1 MSGHRRGRREAH
13 SPTPSHAQ
21 AAGQAVHNAEQF
33 LRDSWK
39 RELLRQR
46 DHLQFALHAA
56 YEHRNAAYTMLAEA
70 QRDGDPRKIA
80 TAHTHLEAAQGGAP
94 NSQIHPEPP
103 RRTLRAETDLLTRT
117 SRLHSISSLV
127 HDLEHDGSAITAQP
141 SASQHPPIRQVR
153 TLLVMPRPKALR
165 TQWFTRLLMRRRTAS
180 PGQP

>member
-1 MSGHRRGRREAH
+1 MSRHRRGRREAH

-33 LRDSWK
+33 LRDAWK

-46 DHLQFALHAA
+46 GHLQFALHAA
-56 YEHRNAAYTMLAEA
+56 YEQRDAAYRTLAEA

-80 TAHTHLEAAQGGAP
+80 TAQTHLEAALGTARD
-94 NSQIHPEPP
+94 SEIDHDRA

-117 SRLHSISSLV
+117 SRQHSISSLA
-127 HDLEHDGSAITAQP
+127 HDLEHDGSPITAQP
-141 SASQHPPIRQVR
+141 SASQYAPIRQVR

-165 TQWFTRLLMRRRTAS
+165 TQWLTRLLMRRRAAS
-180 PGQP
+180 PEQP